1 MAFITKIKWVVLSVI
16 TLSLAS
22 IIIHLS
28 LAKFWAVNIV
38 QYKAM
43 PSLPENFVPTSGG
56 QVIKNK
62 KLWGSIQSLEAL
74 QPYANARSNY
84 SAPKDQSNRF
94 IYAKVFGGFANI
106 RSSICD
112 LVAVARFLNATL
124 IIPEIQESTRSKGIS
139 SKFNSFSY
147 IYNVDQFI
155 AYLKNDVNI
164 ARTLPEGLMERRRKN
179 EIPSFKTTSSASPD
193 FYLDQILPKLKQS
206 KVIGLII
213 TNGGAL
219 QSILPPGM
227 ENIQRLRCRVA
238 FHALEFRPEI
248 QRLGRRMVHKLR
260 AYGQP
265 FLVYHP
271 GLLRDTLAYNGCGE
285 LFQDVHTELIQ
296 HRRAQM
302 IKDKILKGELN
313 VNSHLQR
320 DKGLCPLMPE
330 EVGILLRVM
339 GYPAKTIIYVAGSET
354 FGGQRVLIPLR
365 AMFTNTVD
373 HTSLCS
379 ERELSELF
387 GPETS
392 LIPKSYRAPPAKSQ
406 KVLTD
411 EWKRAGPRPR
421 PLPPPPD
428 RPIYQHE
435 KEGWYAW
442 ITETPIEPDPS
453 PLDLRMRAHRL
464 LWDALDYIV
473 SLEADAFFPGF
484 NNDASGWPD
493 FSSLV
498 MGHRLYETAASR
510 TYRPDRKV
518 VAELFNITRENMY
531 HPKHNWTILV
541 QEHLNRSLAE
551 EGLVRQSLLSKPA
564 VFLSHPLPECSCRIA
579 SSKIVNH
586 VRGQNGRYLYGD
598 EDQCPKWMQRANMA
612 GSVLKEGTKSED
624 DEPDYESNDFVDE
637 SDKSEGKTNQSQIWD
652 QDEEM
657 DPND

>member
-330 EVGILLRVM
+330 EV
-339 GYPAKTIIYVAGSET
+339 
-354 FGGQRVLIPLR
+354 
-365 AMFTNTVD
+365 
-373 HTSLCS
+373 C
-379 ERELSELF
+379 LF
-387 GPETS
+387 
-392 LIPKSYRAPPAKSQ
+392 Q
-406 KVLTD
+406 K
-411 EWKRAGPRPR
+411 
-421 PLPPPPD
+421 
-428 RPIYQHE
+428 
-435 KEGWYAW
+435 
-442 ITETPIEPDPS
+442 
-453 PLDLRMRAHRL
+453 
-464 LWDALDYIV
+464 LW
-473 SLEADAFFPGF
+473 FGF
-484 NNDASGWPD
+484 N
-493 FSSLV
+493 FFV
-498 MGHRLYETAASR
+498 
-510 TYRPDRKV
+510 
-518 VAELFNITRENMY
+518 
-531 HPKHNWTILV
+531 
-541 QEHLNRSLAE
+541 
-551 EGLVRQSLLSKPA
+551 
-564 VFLSHPLPECSCRIA
+564 
-579 SSKIVNH
+579 
-586 VRGQNGRYLYGD
+586 
-598 EDQCPKWMQRANMA
+598 
-612 GSVLKEGTKSED
+612 SVLRSIF
-624 DEPDYESNDFVDE
+624 DFIKCENLPVQF
-637 SDKSEGKTNQSQIWD
+637 QSIVCCA
-652 QDEEM
+652 E
-657 DPND
+657 